1 MASRQTSVVK
11 NLLLAVSS
19 FCIAILTLAVGY
31 ELVERVRYERWRA
44 SYDNGGNF
52 GRITIPSPNPVL
64 MWEYKPYGERPD
76 RPVVRTNRWG
86 FRERDYDRL
95 EKPEGTDRIAF
106 IGDSVTLGFYVEER
120 DTFVRLV
127 EECPRG
133 DVGCPIQAL
142 NFGID
147 GYNTIQI
154 HELLSDRVLA
164 HQPDLVVY
172 TFCLNDFDFEDSS
185 GEKIRYFREPRSFLL
200 HGVERLLARLRD
212 QDYHRRHFEKN
223 RDRVFAELL
232 GMRDLLE
239 QRGIPLLVAILPVFY
254 DDFEEYSLEDLHEE
268 LAGFLR
274 DRGIAHLDL
283 LPTFSSR
290 SAGRERLAFDIWHPT
305 PLGHRLIAGAL
316 MSPMREVLASTR
328 AVPTE

>member
-106 IGDSVTLGFYVEER
+106 IGDSVTLGFYVEPGEGRKRRQTRVRVAGNGRRVQAPEWLRIADEPDRRESMMRAAFADPEMFDSPLLRLTTYPMRPAKGSAWDTIGVLHFPVPVQDEPIGLDVAATLTRGIER
-120 DTFVRLV
+120 YR
-127 EECPRG
+127 EKNQG
-133 DVGCPIQAL
+133 PILERAGKL
-142 NFGID
+142 FS
-147 GYNTIQI
+147 
-154 HELLSDRVLA
+154 LSDHLVRDVA
-164 HQPDLVVY
+164 HLVAKMFAYNEYVIAHVSNPRSLISSIICEA
-172 TFCLNDFDFEDSS
+172 TSS
-185 GEKIRYFREPRSFLL
+185 GSPSI
-200 HGVERLLARLRD
+200 
-212 QDYHRRHFEKN
+212 
-223 RDRVFAELL
+223 
-232 GMRDLLE
+232 
-239 QRGIPLLVAILPVFY
+239 I
-254 DDFEEYSLEDLHEE
+254 
-268 LAGFLR
+268 
-274 DRGIAHLDL
+274 
-283 LPTFSSR
+283 
-290 SAGRERLAFDIWHPT
+290 SA
-305 PLGHRLIAGAL
+305 
-316 MSPMREVLASTR
+316 
-328 AVPTE
+328 